1 MNEGRIEAYAEAM
14 SSRVAALTSSALPG
28 ESDSDFTACVA
39 ASQRRVFQIAY
50 SVLAN
55 PADAEEVAQDVFLRA
70 YRRFALLRDREKF
83 GAWVNRIAFR
93 LALNRQR
100 SRRRQLAR
108 DTAWH
113 SACADAIPDAARN
126 ADDRVFLT
134 HLRGE
139 IERLPEK
146 LRAVLLL
153 CAVEDMSSGEV
164 AAVLGIP
171 EGTVRSRLHSARKQL
186 LGALNR

>member
-1 MNEGRIEAYAEAM
+1 MTSG
-14 SSRVAALTSSALPG
+14 VAALISTAATG
-28 ESDSDFTACVA
+28 EPDRDFSACVA

-50 SVLAN
+50 GVLGN

-83 GAWVNRIAFR
+83 SAWVNRIAFR

-113 SACADAIPDAARN
+113 SAYSSSVRDEARN
-126 ADDRVFLT
+126 ADDRVFLDR
-134 HLRGE
+134 LRGE
-139 IERLPEK
+139 IECLPEIF
-146 LRAVLLL
+146 REILLL
-153 CAVEDMSSGEV
+153 CAIEDMDSGEV

-171 EGTVRSRLHSARKQL
+171 EGTVRSRLHSARKHL